1 MKGRIDMSRRTSRM
15 NRRIPSLAAAAA
27 LIFAACGSQAQAQ
40 QQKEYTVFVGG
51 IHLDVHTSGD
61 PLSFNPPRELP
72 GDAGIHAGNA
82 STVLFGAIWRFR
94 PSWSAELVLGIP
106 PKHKAYGSG
115 VLEPFGQVGS
125 FRQVAPTAFLNYH
138 PGPWG
143 RFDPFVGAGINY
155 TRFTHVR
162 STASGDLAN
171 GGPTEF
177 KLSDSWGPA
186 VHVGTTV
193 ALDKGWSLLA
203 SVSYLRGRS
212 DVTATARLADGSTS
226 VGSTKVKF
234 GQVGTTLALAYSF

>member
-1 MKGRIDMSRRTSRM
+1 MTGRIDMSPEKAPRM
-15 NRRIPSLAAAAA
+15 NRRIPSLAAGAA
-27 LIFAACGSQAQAQ
+27 LALAACGAQAQ
-40 QQKEYTVFVGG
+40 EHKQHTVFVGG
-51 IHLDVHTSGD
+51 IHIQVHTSGD

-72 GDAGIHAGNA
+72 GEAGIEAGNA
-82 STVLFGAIWRFR
+82 STVLFGYIWRFSQ
-94 PSWSAELVLGIP
+94 PWSAEVVLGIP

-115 VLEPFGQVGS
+115 VLAPFGQVGS

-138 PGPWG
+138 LGPFG
-143 RFDPFVGAGINY
+143 RFEPFVGAGINY
-155 TRFTHVR
+155 TRFTKVR

-171 GGPTEF
+171 GGPTRFE
-177 KLSDSWGPA
+177 LSDSWGPA

-193 ALDKGWSLLA
+193 AIDKGWSVLA

-212 DVTATARLADGSTS
+212 DVTATAQLADGSTS